1 MTVDSDDEEPPPLI
15 PTYVSYNDADFE
27 SEEEE
32 FDPLEPYPSI
42 VQTLDIPLNTEVL
55 HISIPSI
62 PTTSSRRSNKSIPPI
77 FTQKLVVA
85 VACADCTVRLVGLSL
100 VPPSEVSNPIRD
112 SSQQIVI
119 IGGNDTHH
127 DIPTGVSMTWTS
139 RPPLSPTSDV
149 EMVKSDEDDD
159 DDEDE
164 DEDDVPSETLTRT
177 SLPRRRSKSRAED
190 VEWDIIVASHS
201 TELSGL
207 LNIFRIPL
215 VSQNDVHTIS
225 TAKITPFQTQ
235 YLSSPATKISFNPT
249 IFPSKRHS
257 QLLVVDS
264 KGPVRIYDPL
274 SPKRTRLLPSSRD
287 SEYQQPS
294 ATQGSWLASFF
305 PNFDTT
311 NQTSSTSPSLVR
323 RKQVL
328 GAQWCLGG
336 TSIIVL
342 LSDGE
347 WGVWDMERVGPGAED
362 ITGGGITKF
371 DLRGFIGGA
380 VPPTPS
386 SAISTKNGG
395 GGSKLAPMTPNTR
408 RGTEKSLF
416 AGPINSA
423 PGPIRGGISLAT
435 SSNPSTGNL
444 DDSVIF
450 WYGNNV
456 FTVPSLMSF
465 WQRSVQSKGR
475 ETGSLY
481 GPGLK
486 RLDGLNL
493 FGELNNG
500 IEQFPAAPTSLS
512 LAAINVRDLLVTTE
526 HRLIILNGARNQ
538 PSQKRPL
545 FATEPEETAVEEVD
559 QQLLARGDLD
569 LGGMDRLLDGMA
581 GGSLERFDNTRRVGF
596 AH

>member
-1 MTVDSDDEEPPPLI
+1 MIVDSDDEEPPPPS
-15 PTYVSYNDADFE
+15 PTYEPYNDADFE

-62 PTTSSRRSNKSIPPI
+62 PTTSSRRSSGSIPPI

-85 VACADCTVRLVGLSL
+85 VACADCTVRLVSLSL
-100 VPPSEVSNPIRD
+100 APPSEASNPIRGG
-112 SSQQIVI
+112 SQQIVN
-119 IGGNDTHH
+119 IGEKDAHH

-139 RPPLSPTSDV
+139 RQPLLPTSDV

-159 DDEDE
+159 DA
-164 DEDDVPSETLTRT
+164 PSETLRRT
-177 SLPRRRSKSRAED
+177 SLPRRRSKSRAEAAA
-190 VEWDIIVASHS
+190 WDIVVASHS

-225 TAKITPFQTQ
+225 TAKITLFQTQ
-235 YLSSPATKISFNPT
+235 CLNSPATKISFSPS

-274 SPKRTRLLPSSRD
+274 SPKRARLRPSPRD
-287 SEYQQPS
+287 SEYQQLS

-311 NQTSSTSPSLVR
+311 NPTSSTSPGSVR

-328 GAQWCLGG
+328 GAQWALGG
-336 TSIIVL
+336 TSIIAL

-347 WGVWDMERVGPGAED
+347 WGVWDMERVGPGAQG

-371 DLRGFIGGA
+371 DLRGFIAGA
-380 VPPTPS
+380 VPLTTS
-386 SAISTKNGG
+386 SAISTKNSG

-416 AGPINSA
+416 AGPTNSA

-435 SSNPSTGNL
+435 SSNPSTGNV

-456 FTVPSLMSF
+456 FTIPSLMSF

-486 RLDGLNL
+486 RLDGISF

-500 IEQFPAAPTSLS
+500 IEQFPAALTSLS
-512 LAAINVRDLLVTTE
+512 LAAITVRDLLVTAE
-526 HRLIILNGARNQ
+526 HRLIILITARNQ

-545 FATEPEETAVEEVD
+545 FATEPEETAVDEVD

-581 GGSLERFDNTRRVGF
+581 GGSLERFDGPGNARRVGF